1 MCNATAVT
9 ALVTENTGK
18 SVSASTCLPVVIK
31 ARPPQT
37 STTGLPSTEAT
48 TCRPISPRLLMAA
61 SRASWTM
68 LFGFVAIVLPPAP
81 SWSRRYVPAYKPFSS
96 RNTILA
102 FITPPLAPAPPPP
115 AEQACAVHG
124 RRDVSRHGDD
134 GLDQ

>member
-18 SVSASTCLPVVIK
+18 SVSASTCLPVVIS

-37 STTGLPSTEAT
+37 STTCLPS

-61 SRASWTM
+61 STASWTM

-81 SWSRRYVPAYKPFSS
+81 SWSRRYVPAHTTFLLKK
-96 RNTILA
+96 
-102 FITPPLAPAPPPP
+102 TPSLPLSLLHLR
-115 AEQACAVHG
+115 QRLLRLRGRACAVHG
-124 RRDVSRHGDD
+124 RRDVSRRGDD